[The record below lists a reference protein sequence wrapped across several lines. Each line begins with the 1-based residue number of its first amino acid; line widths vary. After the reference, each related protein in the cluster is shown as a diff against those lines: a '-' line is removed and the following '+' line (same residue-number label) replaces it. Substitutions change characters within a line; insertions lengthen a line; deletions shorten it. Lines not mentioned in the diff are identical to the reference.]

1 MKAQKPG
8 LHPRNRHHQRY
19 DLPALCQAHPDL
31 QGYITLNPLG
41 EQTIDFANPQAVKAL
56 NKALLAHF
64 YAVKHW
70 DIPDGFLC
78 PPVPGRADYIHHL
91 ADLLAGDSGEVPKD
105 ATILDIGTGANLI
118 YPLIGAHE
126 YGWRFTGSE
135 INPQAFASAQA
146 IINGNPGLTRQIRLR
161 RQKESQAIFH
171 GVIHKNETYDA
182 TLCNPPFHDSAESA
196 RAGGE
201 RKRRNLG
208 LGAESFDKHLPGA
221 SVLPVEQS
229 SAHASATPVRV
240 DEGADD
246 GGRGLVN
253 ASQNAHGRHR
263 ANVPLRVQADDRV
276 DPVAPVLALHHV
288 RDVVDGGAPNGV
300 IVVFDQGDKRVHGGG
315 IAADHGPPAQ
325 PEVITRVRD
334 GPGRREALRKSC
346 HA

>member
-19 DLPALCQAHPDL
+19 DLPALCKAHPDL
-31 QGYITLNPLG
+31 QGYITLNPRG

-91 ADLLAGDSGEVPKD
+91 ADLLAGDSGEVPKQ

-118 YPLIGAHE
+118 YPLIGVHE

-135 INPQAFASAQA
+135 ISPEAFASAQA
-146 IINGNPGLTRQIRLR
+146 IVNGNPGLTRQIRLR
-161 RQKESQAIFH
+161 RQKESQAIFQ

-208 LGAESFDKHLPGA
+208 LGADSGLNFGGQQQELWCEGGEVAFISQMIRESQAFARQVKWFTSLVSRGDNLPPLYRLLTEVGA
-221 SVLPVEQS
+221 VKVVKKEMAQGQKQS
-229 SAHASATPVRV
+229 RFIAWSFM
-240 DEGADD
+240 DD
-246 GGRGLVN
+246 
-253 ASQNAHGRHR
+253 A
-263 ANVPLRVQADDRV
+263 
-276 DPVAPVLALHHV
+276 
-288 RDVVDGGAPNGV
+288 
-300 IVVFDQGDKRVHGGG
+300 KR
-315 IAADHGPPAQ
+315 
-325 PEVITRVRD
+325 
-334 GPGRREALRKSC
+334 RRPF
-346 HA
+346 

>member
-91 ADLLAGDSGEVPKD
+91 ADLLAQDSGEVPKQ

-118 YPLIGAHE
+118 YPLIGVHE

-135 INPQAFASAQA
+135 ISPEAFASAQA
-146 IINGNPGLTRQIRLR
+146 IVNGNPGLTRQIRLR
-161 RQKESQAIFH
+161 RQKRARPSSTASSTKTRPMTPRCVIRRSMTPQRAPGRAVSASAAIS
-171 GVIHKNETYDA
+171 
-182 TLCNPPFHDSAESA
+182 DSAPTA
-196 RAGGE
+196 RLTLAVSSRSCGAKE
-201 RKRRNLG
+201 AKWPLSRR
-208 LGAESFDKHLPGA
+208 
-221 SVLPVEQS
+221 
-229 SAHASATPVRV
+229 
-240 DEGADD
+240 
-246 GGRGLVN
+246 
-253 ASQNAHGRHR
+253 
-263 ANVPLRVQADDRV
+263 
-276 DPVAPVLALHHV
+276 
-288 RDVVDGGAPNGV
+288 
-300 IVVFDQGDKRVHGGG
+300 
-315 IAADHGPPAQ
+315 
-325 PEVITRVRD
+325 
-334 GPGRREALRKSC
+334 
-346 HA
+346 